1 MIFDTIYGFFE
12 ELLGEQIATAQGG
25 IFATYGTYLII
36 GLGIFALFRLLGGVL
51 KLFKV

>member
-1 MIFDTIYGFFE
+1 MIYDTIYGFFE
-12 ELLGEQIATAQGG
+12 QILGSQIDTAQGG

-51 KLFKV
+51 RLFRV